1 MIMIMMTR
9 FGLGSDRWNIARCWF
24 SCFIGYLYS
33 ILYVFVEYID
43 RVRILVND
51 YRMFFFKREE
61 KIKFKMD
68 FWKAR
73 NLPFHIFLFITN
85 EKSHS
90 CRFNRRNTF
99 EKISRFRST
108 NSIQF
113 TKICLNIADY
123 DYTSS
128 ILSSFSSTFRCIKRY
143 PSRIEKQINR
153 KKREEEEERFGW
165 GVCAQWRG
173 DGGGRPQGY
182 FSMGRG
188 RDILEAAIRA
198 KSSSKGSLGIIEN
211 DRTYYC
217 ISRRGSLV
225 TRWSTDTGEQ
235 PRYPRVIRQ
244 DKGIHCEGS
253 DRHRGG

>member
-1 MIMIMMTR
+1 
-9 FGLGSDRWNIARCWF
+9 
-24 SCFIGYLYS
+24 
-33 ILYVFVEYID
+33 
-43 RVRILVND
+43 
-51 YRMFFFKREE
+51 
-61 KIKFKMD
+61 MD

-153 KKREEEEERFGW
+153 EKKGRAFRLESLCTMKRRWRRASTGIFFNGPWPRYSRSGDTCQIIIERF
-165 GVCAQWRG
+165 
-173 DGGGRPQGY
+173 
-182 FSMGRG
+182 
-188 RDILEAAIRA
+188 
-198 KSSSKGSLGIIEN
+198 
-211 DRTYYC
+211 
-217 ISRRGSLV
+217 
-225 TRWSTDTGEQ
+225 
-235 PRYPRVIRQ
+235 PRYYRKRSDVLLYIATRVARDPMI
-244 DKGIHCEGS
+244 
-253 DRHRGG
+253 DRYGGATSISPCY